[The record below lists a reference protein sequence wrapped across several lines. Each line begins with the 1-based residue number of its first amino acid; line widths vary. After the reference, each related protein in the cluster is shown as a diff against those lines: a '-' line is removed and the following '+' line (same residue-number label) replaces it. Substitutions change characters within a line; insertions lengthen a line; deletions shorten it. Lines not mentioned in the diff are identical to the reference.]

1 VLISHQGK
9 DGGTTSSS
17 YVIRS
22 SVRRSSTKFQA
33 EEERSFKKFIRSK
46 VGKNQIN
53 CQSGWQWIKDT
64 AKTVPFSPSFHSKP
78 TFLTALAVTGVWES
92 TGKGKLDQVFGPTLP
107 ICSYNLRR

>member
-46 VGKNQIN
+46 VGK
-53 CQSGWQWIKDT
+53 S
-64 AKTVPFSPSFHSKP
+64 
-78 TFLTALAVTGVWES
+78 LTLTYQTHVNLYNVHQKS
-92 TGKGKLDQVFGPTLP
+92 TGHPSVSQYVLPDDLSGEKCGKYKTSKIHVVIQ
-107 ICSYNLRR
+107 CY